1 MHRGTNP
8 KINIDVINVD
18 VSLIEDVRVTF
29 KQGSV
34 IIKKKK
40 DDCSIA
46 DGVITTQLT
55 EQETLQFK
63 ASPQKLLIQ
72 AKVKLSDG
80 TIAATDPEEVKV
92 EEILDEEPFDEV
104 QEVGEEVI

>member
-29 KQGSV
+29 KQGDYV
-34 IIKKKK
+34 INKKL
-40 DDCSIA
+40 DDCSISE
-46 DGVITTQLT
+46 GVITTQLT
-55 EQETLQFK
+55 EDETLGLK
-63 ASPQKLLIQ
+63 ANQQVEIQ

-80 TIAATDPEEVKV
+80 TIAATNISSIYVKDILNEEKF
-92 EEILDEEPFDEV
+92 EEV
-104 QEVGEEVI
+104 QEEVI